1 MKFFNIEFK
10 GYLKDIDAL
19 PKNDLAKKYNRLE
32 NSNDINE
39 IMKQIYIY
47 AIPLEFYFMYF
58 IITFTYYVELDI
70 ICFFPFYSL
79 SLMIMM
85 PIHELL
91 HAIAM
96 FCKSKKYIYFSRKD
110 WQQLQI

>member
-47 AIPLEFYFMYF
+47 AIPLEFYLC
-58 IITFTYYVELDI
+58 I
-70 ICFFPFYSL
+70 SL
-79 SLMIMM
+79 L
-85 PIHELL
+85 LL
-91 HAIAM
+91 HN
-96 FCKSKKYIYFSRKD
+96 YSRA
-110 WQQLQI
+110 